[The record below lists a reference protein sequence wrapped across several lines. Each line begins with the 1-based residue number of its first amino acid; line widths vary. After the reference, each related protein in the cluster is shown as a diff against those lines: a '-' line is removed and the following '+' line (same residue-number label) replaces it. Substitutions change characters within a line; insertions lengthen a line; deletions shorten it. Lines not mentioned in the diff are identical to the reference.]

1 MPTSGKRLLCLLLL
15 AGGLLLASACGTA
28 RRGVPLVGDRE
39 IEDPVLLLGRQTF
52 DANCQQCHP
61 GGTSGIG
68 PALNNKPL
76 PGFAIRMQVRNGVG
90 AMPSY
95 TEKEISDEALE
106 ALVAYLKWLR
116 NLPPAAAHA
125 S

>member
-1 MPTSGKRLLCLLLL
+1 MSTHRIRLLCLVLLS
-15 AGGLLLASACGTA
+15 GGLLLASACGSA
-28 RRGVPLVGDRE
+28 RRGVPLVGERE

-61 GGTSGIG
+61 GGTGG
-68 PALNNKPL
+68 MGVALNNKPL
-76 PGFAIRMQVRNGVG
+76 PGFAIRLQVRSGVG

-95 TEKEISDEALE
+95 SEKEISDEALD

-116 NLPPAAAHA
+116 DLPPAEEEP
-125 S
+125 